1 VAGGTSQVAVVPAR
15 LWISEVVPVPLLV
28 EVIGEP
34 GVGKTHFSLTFP
46 KPFLFDTTPKREAEV
61 IVYKLHGAEAKKR
74 YMWATKY
81 EQLLAGIKEV
91 VKRDDVRTVIIDTG
105 ADLQSMAVEYELQKK
120 DRERL
125 MPFEYGR
132 IREMIDEDVIELV
145 INSGKHLV
153 MTAQM
158 DDEYVNG
165 QKTGRRVPKG
175 YKRMAFQSDVRIFI
189 TISVA
194 ELTIMPGGL
203 SFDVVYGKTMQPK
216 RTAVVV
222 KNRFVDI
229 TTTGYQKLEGNFTFA
244 DLVKLIPQEFWDVIF
259 QPEDLEVVKTAPRVQ
274 R

>member
-1 VAGGTSQVAVVPAR
+1 V
-15 LWISEVVPVPLLV
+15 LLPLLV

-61 IVYKLHGAEAKKR
+61 IVYKLYGAEAKKR
-74 YMWATKY
+74 YAWTTKY
-81 EQLLAGIKEV
+81 EQLLAGIKDI

-105 ADLQSMAVEYELQKK
+105 ADLQSMAVEYELQRK

-125 MPFEYGR
+125 MPYEYGR

-145 INSGKHLV
+145 VNSGKHLV

-165 QKTGRRVPKG
+165 QRTGKRVPKG
-175 YKRMAFQSDVRIFI
+175 YKRMAFQADIRMFI
-189 TISVA
+189 TVGSA
-194 ELTIMPGGL
+194 ELTFLPGGL
-203 SFDVVYGKTMQPK
+203 SFEVTYSKVLQPK
-216 RTAVVV
+216 RTAVIV

-229 TTTGYQKLEGNFTFA
+229 TTTGYQKIEGNVTFA
-244 DLVKLIPQEFWDVIF
+244 DLVNLIPQSFWDILF
-259 QPEDLEVVKTAPRVQ
+259 QPEDLEVVKAAPRVQ